1 MLYKMPIC
9 FNKLTYEIRYYGR
22 RKGQTVL
29 IDKAYTKTSREVCI
43 GDTLEL
49 LNDSRYNTN
58 LMTRLKDENKKTQ
71 GCEIKIISLEKI
83 TQCGYTQPRF
93 KHEE

>member
-1 MLYKMPIC
+1 MYKMPIC
-9 FNKLTYEIRYYGR
+9 FNKVTYEIRYYGK
-22 RKGQTVL
+22 RKGEKVL
-29 IDKAYTKTSREVCI
+29 IDKPHKKTTREVCI

-49 LNDSRYNTN
+49 LNDSRYNVN
-58 LMTRLKDENKKTQ
+58 LMTRLKSNNQKTQ

-83 TQCGYTQPRF
+83 AQCGYTQPRF